1 MAVAMPPAD
10 LLPVSARAN
19 FPYRL
24 LRLIGVPLLR
34 LCFKFQVEGRQ
45 NISKFPSPLRGAINR
60 PNLLAPGAQG
70 QGEGLKPA
78 QTYIVIGNHLNWL
91 DEFAI
96 LLLFPLQPRLHF
108 LADPTLLVTRKVQ
121 WWIIRTTGGYVPV
134 VRERH
139 GDTTLF
145 HHVDHCLEIGGAVA
159 IFPEGN
165 YGPKEGELMP
175 FKKGFAHFAIKA
187 KVPVVPVA
195 LSGTK
200 DLWFRKRIRVV
211 IGKPLLPA
219 GHDPASLTQAASEAI
234 QELMPPY
241 SEPSGRKLLRRQ
253 LTHLF

>member
-1 MAVAMPPAD
+1 MASTALPPAD
-10 LLPVSARAN
+10 LLPVGRQAN
-19 FPYRL
+19 LPYRAV
-24 LRLIGVPLLR
+24 RLIATPLLR
-34 LCFKFQVEGRQ
+34 LCFRFQVEGRE
-45 NISKFPSPLRGAINR
+45 
-60 PNLLAPGAQG
+60 NLP
-70 QGEGLKPA
+70 EGPDN
-78 QTYIVIGNHLNWL
+78 YIVIGNHLNWL

-96 LLLFPLQPRLHF
+96 LLLFPVEPRLHF
-108 LADPTLLVTRKVQ
+108 LADPTILVTRKVQ

-139 GDTTLF
+139 GDKALF
-145 HHVDHCLEIGGAVA
+145 HHVDRCLELGGAIA

-165 YGPKEGELMP
+165 YGPKEGELLP

-211 IGKPLLPA
+211 VGKSLLTE
-219 GHDPASLTQAASEAI
+219 GRDPASLTEAAFEAI
-234 QELMPPY
+234 TNLMPAY
-241 SEPSGRKLLRRQ
+241 SEPPGRKPLRRQ

>member
-1 MAVAMPPAD
+1 MAGVAMPPAD
-10 LLPVSARAN
+10 LLPVGARAN
-19 FPYRL
+19 LPYRL
-24 LRLIGVPLLR
+24 LRLVAVPLLR
-34 LCFKFQVEGRQ
+34 LCFRFQVDGRE
-45 NISKFPSPLRGAINR
+45 NIPRSGN
-60 PNLLAPGAQG
+60 
-70 QGEGLKPA
+70 
-78 QTYIVIGNHLNWL
+78 YIVIANHLNWL
-91 DEFAI
+91 DEFAV
-96 LLLFPLQPRLHF
+96 LLLFPIEPRLHF

-139 GDTTLF
+139 GDKALF
-145 HHVDHCLEIGGAVA
+145 HHVDRCLEVGGAVA

-187 KVPVVPVA
+187 RVPVVPVA
-195 LSGTK
+195 LSGTQ

-211 IGKPLLPA
+211 IGKPLSPD
-219 GHDPASLTQAASEAI
+219 GHDPASLTGTAFEAI

-241 SEPSGRKLLRRQ
+241 SEPTGRKPLRRR

>member
-1 MAVAMPPAD
+1 MANVAMPPAD
-10 LLPVSARAN
+10 LLPVGPRAN
-19 FPYRL
+19 IPYRL
-24 LRLIGVPLLR
+24 IRLIAVPLVR
-34 LCFKFQVEGRQ
+34 LCFRFQVEGRD
-45 NISKFPSPLRGAINR
+45 
-60 PNLLAPGAQG
+60 NLIRSRN
-70 QGEGLKPA
+70 
-78 QTYIVIGNHLNWL
+78 YIVIANHLNWL

-96 LLLFPLQPRLHF
+96 LLLFPIEPRLHF

-139 GDTTLF
+139 GDKALF
-145 HHVDHCLEIGGAVA
+145 HHVDHCLEVGGAVA

-165 YGPKEGELMP
+165 YGPREGELMP

-187 KVPVVPVA
+187 GVPVIPVA

-211 IGKPLLPA
+211 IGETLLPA
-219 GHDPASLTQAASEAI
+219 GQSPEMLTEAAFQCVTA
-234 QELMPPY
+234 LMPTYTESP
-241 SEPSGRKLLRRQ
+241 GRKLLRRR

>member
-1 MAVAMPPAD
+1 MASTALPPAD
-10 LLPVSARAN
+10 LLPVGRRAN
-19 FPYRL
+19 LPYRAV
-24 LRLIGVPLLR
+24 RLIASPLLR
-34 LCFKFQVEGRQ
+34 LCFRFQVEGRE
-45 NISKFPSPLRGAINR
+45 NIPEG
-60 PNLLAPGAQG
+60 PGN
-70 QGEGLKPA
+70 
-78 QTYIVIGNHLNWL
+78 YIVIGNHLNWL

-96 LLLFPLQPRLHF
+96 LLLFPVEPRLHV
-108 LADPTLLVTRKVQ
+108 LADPTILVTRKVQ

-139 GDTTLF
+139 GDKALF
-145 HHVDHCLEIGGAVA
+145 HHVDRCLELGGAIA

-165 YGPKEGELMP
+165 YGPKEGELLP

-211 IGKPLLPA
+211 VGKSLLIE
-219 GHDPASLTQAASEAI
+219 GRDPANLTEAAF
-234 QELMPPY
+234 QEITKLMPPY
-241 SEPSGRKLLRRQ
+241 SEPPGPKPLRRQ